1 MLGGE
6 QYVCICRKAVATDHG
21 GDDTYSK
28 AMNGRMDRGT
38 VADLFMVIEADNHYS
53 THGVASCFHEVLS
66 RTVLAVHTKTWT
78 PFDHAK

>member
-28 AMNGRMDRGT
+28 AMNGRMDRDT

-53 THGVASCFHEVLS
+53 TQIDAIN
-66 RTVLAVHTKTWT
+66 
-78 PFDHAK
+78 

>member
-28 AMNGRMDRGT
+28 AMNGRMDRDT

-53 THGVASCFHEVLS
+53 IAVARCHQLGWKI
-66 RTVLAVHTKTWT
+66 AQ
-78 PFDHAK
+78 